1 MVISEPLGGVM
12 VKDLG
17 NRGSLQIDGRSLS
30 IIVFAT
36 FSAWLLAFPFQGQ
49 VLYSLASRYAFDPKV
64 LVFGAIAAHFA
75 GLLGASFLVK
85 TMRAAKQV
93 MLYTIV
99 FGVASSSCFF
109 FAPSAL
115 WYLLWP
121 ASMLAGVCVA
131 AWGFY
136 FASYTEPGDRLQ
148 TAARVLIYS
157 NVLMIAVNMMAVYLL
172 PEVGLVTA
180 IVLLI
185 FAFGF
190 AIYLP
195 EQIPIAGVSPVL
207 QVKPPPIGFDWT
219 LRLLCLFIVVL
230 SINSG
235 LMYQVINP
243 AFAHHKWLVNWYW
256 ALPYVVALRVMQK
269 YAKRGNRAI
278 TLYVAMAM
286 IGFAFIFFMV
296 LDRSAPSYLLINTLM
311 MGACGVFDLFWW
323 SILGEM
329 LDLDQNPAKVLGVG
343 LAANVLGVLL
353 GGLLGNKIMMAPAG
367 QLFEPVVIAFG
378 VLMVT
383 LVILP
388 LLLQR
393 LSRGLTDQAFAAPAP
408 VALSSSA
415 PVPVPAGPS
424 TSASAPALAG
434 PSASASAPAMVAAQ
448 PPLAEQLAK
457 EIDLTEREAQIADL
471 LQRGRTYKMIADELF
486 LSENTVK
493 THVKKVYSKLGVRSK
508 AELIRLLG
516 QDDSR
521 RPH

>member
-1 MVISEPLGGVM
+1 MR
-12 VKDLG
+12 DLG
-17 NRGSLQIDGRSLS
+17 NRESLQIDSRSLS

-49 VLYSLASRYAFDPKV
+49 VLYSLASKYAFDPQT

-75 GLLGASFLVK
+75 GLFGASFLVK

-99 FGVASSSCFF
+99 FCVASSSCFF
-109 FAPSAL
+109 FAPSAA
-115 WYLLWP
+115 WFLLWP
-121 ASMLAGVCVA
+121 ASLLAGVSVA

-136 FASYTEPGDRLQ
+136 FAACTEPGDRLQ
-148 TAARVLIYS
+148 TAAEVLIYS
-157 NVLMIAVNMMAVYLL
+157 NVMMIAVNMMAVYLL

-180 IVLLI
+180 IVLLV

-195 EQIPIAGVSPVL
+195 EQLGVAGPTPVL
-207 QVKPPPIGFDWT
+207 PVKPTPVGFDWT

-243 AFAHHKWLVNWYW
+243 AFAHHTWLVNWYW
-256 ALPYVVALRVMQK
+256 ALPYVVTLRVIQK
-269 YAKRGNRAI
+269 YAKRGSRTYA
-278 TLYVAMAM
+278 LYVAMAM

-296 LDRSAPSYLLINTLM
+296 LNRSAPSYLLINTLM
-311 MGACGVFDLFWW
+311 LGACGVFDLFWW

-329 LDLDQNPAKVLGVG
+329 LDLNQNPAKVLGVG

-353 GGLLGNKIMMAPAG
+353 GGLLGNQIMTGPAG
-367 QLFEPVVIAFG
+367 QLLEPAVIALG
-378 VLMVT
+378 VLMIT
-383 LVILP
+383 LVLLP

-393 LSRGLTDQAFAAPAP
+393 LSRRLTDHSFAAPAP
-408 VALSSSA
+408 
-415 PVPVPAGPS
+415 
-424 TSASAPALAG
+424 AS
-434 PSASASAPAMVAAQ
+434 VAAQ

-457 EIDLTEREAQIADL
+457 ETDLTEREAQIAEL

-493 THVKKVYSKLGVRSK
+493 THVKKVYSKLDVRSK

-516 QDDSR
+516 KDDSP